1 MAKAEGWPKKRRLLG
16 TRVRRL
22 DGPAKATGRAKYS
35 YDINRKGML
44 HGRILRSPYAHA
56 KIKSIDTSALK
67 QVPGFKALL
76 VVGVARNATVVGI
89 DGDQLTYRVVA
100 AKRKAKKEDPTEPP
114 PKEGQFTVRVTP
126 AVTLIRKDKV
136 VKLSDLKP
144 GDPVTVENEQD
155 AVGRELFY
163 AGDEVAAVAADTEE
177 HAKDALKAIKVEYQ
191 ELDHMVSEEE
201 VLKTPDKKT
210 TPGPLKGNLSAGS
223 AATRGDIDAGFKDAE
238 AVAEGTYGVP
248 VISHQC
254 LESHGL
260 VAEWDQDGGL
270 TVWASTQ
277 ATVATAVALAGR
289 FGIPQA
295 KVKCITHYMGG
306 GFGSKFGPDIQGII
320 AADLARRA
328 GAAVKIMLDREEE
341 VTTAGNRPS
350 AYGTVKI
357 GGKKDGSITA
367 FAIDCYGTSGY
378 AGGAT
383 VNLNLLPYVYLDAI
397 PNWKRAHSVALIN
410 AGGARAMR
418 APGHPQ
424 NCVLT
429 EFAVD
434 DLAAKLGIDPLV
446 IRRKNLPPNNPDVK
460 AKDPVAW
467 AGRRNDVYNEELD
480 IALQLSGWKERWHP
494 PGKGPGQG
502 PIKHGIGMALHT
514 WGGFAAGG
522 KTANECTV
530 RINKDGSVTAET
542 STQDLGTAQRT
553 VTAIVAAEILG
564 LMPTDVVV
572 NLGES
577 QYGFSSGSGGSTT
590 CPSQAPA
597 ALLAAQAA
605 RDDLFNKAGPKV
617 GADPKDLAIEPGQ
630 VVNTKTK
637 QAWAWKEFCAR
648 LGMDEAKGKGEWS
661 LALSNEP
668 DNANISSGQVG
679 GVQIAEVL
687 VDSETGAVRVKHM
700 VAVQDC
706 GLVVNKMAC
715 ESQVAGGVIMGLNYA
730 LFEECIR
737 DKVTGRQCNPDM
749 EFYKLGGLGDMP
761 RITVHMMD
769 MPDRGVI
776 GIGEPPTI
784 STAAAIGN
792 AVFNALGVRVPIL
805 PLTPKRVLD
814 ALAKGGKA

>member
-1 MAKAEGWPKKRRLLG
+1 MANAEGWPKKRRILG
-16 TRVRRL
+16 TRVKRL

-44 HGRILRSPYAHA
+44 HGKILRSPHAHA
-56 KIKSIDTSALK
+56 KITSIDTSAARK
-67 QVPGFKALL
+67 MPGVKALL
-76 VVGVARNATVVGI
+76 IIGVGRNGIVSEI
-89 DGDQLTYRVVA
+89 DGSKLVCRVP
-100 AKRKAKKEDPTEPP
+100 RPKKKDDKKKDELFTVLV
-114 PKEGQFTVRVTP
+114 KEG
-126 AVTLIRKDKV
+126 VTLISKNKV

-144 GDPVTVENEQD
+144 GDPVTVEVEQN

-163 AGDEVAAVAADTEE
+163 AGDEIAAVAADTEE
-177 HAKDALKAIKVEYQ
+177 HARDAVRAIKIGYAQ
-191 ELDHMVSEEE
+191 LDHVVSEEE
-201 VLKTPDKKT
+201 VLKNPDKKT
-210 TPGPLKGNLSAGS
+210 TPGPLKGNLASGRE
-223 AATRGDIDAGFKDAE
+223 ATKGDVDAGFKDAD

-260 VAEWDQDGGL
+260 VAEWDTEGGL

-277 ATVATAVALAGR
+277 ATVGTAGALAGR
-289 FGIPQA
+289 FGVPQS

-306 GFGSKFGPDIQGII
+306 GFGSKFGPDVQGIL

-328 GAAVKIMLDREEE
+328 AAPVKLMLDREEE
-341 VTTAGNRPS
+341 ITTAGNRPS

-367 FAIDCYGTSGY
+367 FTIDCYGTPGFI
-378 AGGAT
+378 GGAT
-383 VNLNLLPYVYLDAI
+383 VNLSALPYVYLDTI
-397 PNWKRAHSVALIN
+397 PNWKRSHSVAFIN

-446 IRRKNLPPNNPDVK
+446 IRRKNLPPNNPAVK
-460 AKDPVAW
+460 NKDPVAW
-467 AGRRNDVYNEELD
+467 LGRRNDVYNDELD
-480 IALQLSGWKERWHP
+480 IAVRLSGWKEKWHP
-494 PGKGPGQG
+494 PGKGKVGTV
-502 PIKHGIGMALHT
+502 KHGMGMALHT

-522 KTANECTV
+522 APNECLV
-530 RINKDGSVTAET
+530 RIHKDGTATAQT

-553 VTAIVAAEILG
+553 VTAIVTAEILG
-564 LMPTDVVV
+564 LMPTDVLVE
-572 NLGES
+572 LGES
-577 QYGFSSGSGGSTT
+577 QYGSSSGSGGSTT

-597 ALLAAQAA
+597 ALFAAQAA
-605 RDDLFNKAGPKV
+605 RDDLFKKV
-617 GADPKDLAIEPGQ
+617 GPRVGSDPKDLAIEPGK
-630 VVNTKTK
+630 VVDKKTK
-637 QAWAWKEFCAR
+637 KEWTWKEFCAR

-661 LALSNEP
+661 QALSNEP
-668 DNANISSGQVG
+668 ENANISSGQVG
-679 GVQIAEVL
+679 GVQVAEVV
-687 VDSETGAVRVKHM
+687 VDSETGVVRVKHI

-706 GLVVNKMAC
+706 GLVVNKLAC
-715 ESQVAGGVIMGLNYA
+715 ESQVCGGVIMGLNYA
-730 LFEECIR
+730 LFEEIIR
-737 DKVTGRQCNPDM
+737 DRATGRQVNPDM
-749 EFYKLGGLGDMP
+749 EFYKLGGLPDMP
-761 RITVHMMD
+761 KITAHMMD

-814 ALAKGGKA
+814 ALARRR

>member
-1 MAKAEGWPKKRRLLG
+1 VK
-16 TRVRRL
+16 RL

-44 HGRILRSPYAHA
+44 HGKFLRCPHAHA
-56 KIKSIDTSALK
+56 EIKSIDTSAARK
-67 QVPGFKALL
+67 MPGVKA
-76 VVGVARNATVVGI
+76 VVIIGASRNGFVREI
-89 DGDQLTYRVVA
+89 DGSKLVYRV
-100 AKRKAKKEDPTEPP
+100 PP
-114 PKEGQFTVRVTP
+114 PRKGGKDLLFTVEVK
-126 AVTLIRKDKV
+126 AGVTLISKNKIV
-136 VKLSDLKP
+136 NLADLKP
-144 GDPVTVENEQD
+144 NDPVTVEVEKD

-177 HAKDALKAIKVEYQ
+177 HALDAIRAIKVKYDV
-191 ELDHMVSEEE
+191 LGHLVSEEE
-201 VLKTPDKKT
+201 VLESPKTKT
-210 TPGPLKGNLSAGS
+210 TPGPLKGNLAAG
-223 AATRGDIDAGFKDAE
+223 AEATKGNVDTGFKEAD

-254 LESHGL
+254 LETHGL
-260 VAEWDQDGGL
+260 VAEWDNDGGL
-270 TVWASTQ
+270 TVWCSTQ
-277 ATVATAVALAGR
+277 ATVGTAMQLAFR
-289 FGIPQA
+289 FGVAPS

-306 GFGSKFGPDIQGII
+306 GFGSKFGPDIQGIT
-320 AADLARRA
+320 AVDLARRA
-328 GAAVKIMLDREEE
+328 GAPVKLMLDREEE
-341 VTTAGNRPS
+341 ITTAGNRPS
-350 AYGTVKI
+350 AYGKVKI

-367 FAIDCYGTSGY
+367 FAIDCHGTPGY
-378 AGGAT
+378 IGGAT
-383 VNLNLLPYVYLDAI
+383 VNLGLLPYVYLDNV
-397 PNWKRAHSVALIN
+397 PNWKRSHSVAFIN

-446 IRRKNLPPNNPDVK
+446 IRRKNLPPNNPRVK
-460 AKDPVAW
+460 EKDPTAW
-467 AGRRNDVYNEELD
+467 LGRRNDIYNEQLD
-480 IALQLSGWKERWHP
+480 IAVKLSGWENKWHP
-494 PGKGPGQG
+494 PGKGKGG
-502 PIKHGIGMALHT
+502 TVKHGIGMALHT

-522 KTANECTV
+522 APNECHV
-530 RINKDGSVTAET
+530 RIHKDGTVTAQT

-553 VTAIVAAEILG
+553 VTAIVTAEILG
-564 LMPTDVVV
+564 LKPTDVVV
-572 NLGES
+572 DLGES
-577 QYGFSSGSGGSTT
+577 QYGSSSGSGGSTT

-597 ALLAAQAA
+597 ALFAAQAA
-605 RDDLFNKAGPKV
+605 RNDLFKKVGPRL
-617 GADPKDLAIEPGQ
+617 GADPTDLAIEPGK
-630 VVNTKTK
+630 VVDKKTK
-637 QAWAWKEFCAR
+637 KEWAWKEFCAR

-661 LALSNEP
+661 AGLSNEP

-679 GVQIAEVL
+679 GVQVAEVT
-687 VDSETGAVRVKHM
+687 VDSETGVVKVKHM

-706 GLVVNKMAC
+706 GLVVNKLAC

-730 LFEECIR
+730 VFEEIIR
-737 DKVTGRQCNPDM
+737 DRATGRQVNPDM

-761 RITVHMMD
+761 KITVHMMN
-769 MPDRGVI
+769 MPERGVI

-814 ALAKGGKA
+814 AIAKGGKAK

>member
-16 TRVRRL
+16 TKIRRL
-22 DGPAKATGRAKYS
+22 DGPAKATGRAKYT
-35 YDINRKGML
+35 YDINRKGLL
-44 HGRILRSPYAHA
+44 HAKILRSPHAHA
-56 KIKSIDTSALK
+56 KIKSIDTTALR
-67 QVPGFKALL
+67 QVPGFKALVIL
-76 VVGVARNATVVGI
+76 GIAKTGTVASI
-89 DGDQLTYRVVA
+89 DGDKLTYRVAA
-100 AKRKAKKEDPTEPP
+100 AKKKAKAADPNE
-114 PKEGQFTVRVTP
+114 PKEGEYSVRVTP
-126 AVTLIRKDKV
+126 AVTLISKNKV

-163 AGDEVAAVAADTEE
+163 AGDEIAAVAADTEE
-177 HAKDALKAIKVEYQ
+177 HAYDALKAIKVEYDV
-191 ELDHMVSEEE
+191 LDHMVGEEE

-210 TPGPLKGNLSAGS
+210 TPGPLKGNLSAGK
-223 AATRGDIDAGFKDAE
+223 AATKGDVDAGFKDAD
-238 AVAEGTYGVP
+238 AVVEGTYGVP

-260 VAEWDQDGGL
+260 VAEWDSEGGL

-277 ATVATAVALAGR
+277 ATVATAQALAGR
-289 FGIPQA
+289 FGIPVS

-306 GFGSKFGPDIQGII
+306 GFGSKFGPDIQGFT

-328 GAAVKIMLDREEE
+328 GAPVKLMLDREEE

-350 AYGTVKI
+350 AYGTVKV
-357 GGKKDGSITA
+357 GGKKDGTITA
-367 FAIDCYGTSGY
+367 FAIDCHGTPGF

-383 VNLNLLPYVYLDAI
+383 VNLNLLPYVYLDTV
-397 PNWKRAHSVALIN
+397 PNWKRSHSVAFIN

-434 DLAAKLGIDPLV
+434 DLAAKLGIDPVV

-467 AGRRNDVYNEELD
+467 AGRRNDVYNEQLD
-480 IALQLSGWKERWHP
+480 LALQLSRWKELWHP

-502 PIKHGIGMALHT
+502 PIKHGIGMAIHT

-522 KTANECTV
+522 NTPNECTV
-530 RINKDGSVTAET
+530 RITKDGSVTAET

-564 LMPTDVVV
+564 LNPTDVTVH
-572 NLGES
+572 LGES
-577 QYGFSSGSGGSTT
+577 QFGFSSGSGGSTT

-597 ALLAAQAA
+597 ALFAAQKA
-605 RDDLFNKAGPKV
+605 RDDLFKKVAPKV
-617 GADPKDLAIEPGQ
+617 GADPKDLAVEPGK
-630 VVNTKTK
+630 VVDAKNKRE
-637 QAWAWKEFCAR
+637 WAWKEFCAR
-648 LGMDEAKGKGEWS
+648 LGMDEARGKGEWS
-661 LALSNEP
+661 LAMSNEP

-679 GVQIAEVL
+679 GVQVAEVL
-687 VDSETGAVRVKHM
+687 VDSETGQVRVRHM
-700 VAVQDC
+700 VAVQDA
-706 GLVVNKMAC
+706 GLVVNKLAC

-737 DKVTGRQCNPDM
+737 DRQTGRQVNPDM

-761 RITVHMMD
+761 KITVHMMD

-784 STAAAIGN
+784 STAAAVGN
-792 AVFNALGVRVPIL
+792 AVFNALGVRVPTL